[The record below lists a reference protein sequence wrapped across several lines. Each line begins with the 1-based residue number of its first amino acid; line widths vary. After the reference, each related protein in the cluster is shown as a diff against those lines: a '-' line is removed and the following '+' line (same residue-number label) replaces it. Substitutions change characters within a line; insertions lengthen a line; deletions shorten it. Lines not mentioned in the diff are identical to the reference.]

1 MIKKEYLKLN
11 DISYFVN
18 CFDGVFFEKVFIF
31 VDIGLFFR
39 RLVFEIVFLFV
50 NNKCNYIF
58 IILFL

>member
-1 MIKKEYLKLN
+1 MN

>member
-1 MIKKEYLKLN
+1 MN

-31 VDIGLFFR
+31 VDIGLLCFR